1 MNGNVERDSKKYLV
15 IIKKFDALLSKFE
28 NIISAMCFMFMSTFV
43 LMGIVMRFILRIP
56 NQFGEE
62 ASRYLMICGIF
73 LGISMGV
80 RKKSHLGIQVF
91 VEKFPAKISK
101 ALKVLAS
108 LITISSFFIFAY
120 IAYLFVMIQHRFGQT
135 SPAMNIP
142 MYIVYSTI
150 LVALCLS
157 LIRAIMV
164 FCNDYLFRDKIL
176 SEE

>member
-1 MNGNVERDSKKYLV
+1 MGIDATQNVKMRFRIIRKCDV
-15 IIKKFDALLSKFE
+15 IISKIE
-28 NIISAMCFMFMSTFV
+28 NIISAMCFMFMSIFV
-43 LMGIVMRFILRIP
+43 LIGIVMRFILRIP

-80 RKKSHLGIQVF
+80 RKKAHLGIQVF
-91 VEKFPAKISK
+91 VEKLPAKISK
-101 ALKVLAS
+101 IVKISAS

-120 IAYLFVMIQHRFGQT
+120 VAYLFVLIQHRFGQT

-150 LVALCLS
+150 LLGLCLS
-157 LIRAIMV
+157 LIRSIMV
-164 FCNDYLFRDKIL
+164 FCNDYIFREKIL